1 MLERN
6 LAVEGD
12 KAALIKF
19 TFPYEIMVV
28 GDKASRDIFEHGH
41 RTKIDILFCINLKDK
56 QLEEDEPGNA
66 ELIRQFG
73 RNAQKLTS
81 CCLLLEEAYQHGAV
95 LKEENWLVRSR
106 DSFVDNNAL

>member
-6 LAVEGD
+6 LAGDDD

-28 GDKASRDIFEHGH
+28 AEKASRDVWEHGE
-41 RTKIDILFCINLKDK
+41 RTKIDILLCIDLKDK
-56 QLEEDEPGNA
+56 QLEEDEPRNA

-73 RNAQKLTS
+73 KNAQKLSS
-81 CCLLLEEAYQHGAV
+81 CCLLLEEAFQHGAV
-95 LKEENWLVRSR
+95 LKEENWLVRSK